1 MGATSGMRIQALLP
15 GSSCLF
21 TGKKHSMFP
30 ISPSHPQWKVVLGQ
44 YLFCLANV
52 AAAALDLS
60 QQMGPHC
67 KDLYLPG
74 HPMSAI
80 D

>member
-1 MGATSGMRIQALLP
+1 
-15 GSSCLF
+15 
-21 TGKKHSMFP
+21 MFP